1 MTNTSAFA
9 LAAILTPILTLG
21 SLSLATDASARDYGG
36 HGGGGHAAATHFGAG
51 HGPGAH
57 FAAGHPG
64 AHFLPG
70 HDAGGHIVAGP
81 QGRAFAFG
89 GHRRHFWH
97 GRWWAYGVGP
107 CWAWSNVYG
116 AYVWACD

>member
-1 MTNTSAFA
+1 MTRKSVFA

-21 SLSLATDASARDYGG
+21 SLSLATDASARENGG
-36 HGGGGHAAATHFGAG
+36 YGGGGHPAAG
-51 HGPGAH
+51 H
-57 FAAGHPG
+57 FATGHPG
-64 AHFLPG
+64 AHFAPG
-70 HDAGGHIVAGP
+70 HFAPGRGPGAHVFAGP
-81 QGRAFAFG
+81 RGQGFIG

-116 AYVWACD
+116 AYVWVCD